1 MKFKRKMY
9 NLLVTLVNI
18 KMRLNMK
25 MLNLIKMLLP
35 FVDPKGYLKHL
46 NDMVFISMLRNMS

>member
-25 MLNLIKMLLP
+25 VLSLFEMLLP
-35 FVDPKGYLKHL
+35 FVDPQGYLKHL
-46 NDMVFISMLRNMS
+46 NDMVSISMLRNMS